1 VLFVA
6 IVLFGVLFV
15 CKCVLYYCH
24 RVSTQ
29 LQLKIYYIIIYI
41 PIVEDELTTLP
52 RNVGIWLANEAAS
65 FPGRKK
71 FVLIVACIRVNIV
84 VPVSG
89 RQTIF
94 YFTGSFVESGLKN
107 VFLTECLSQCYDTCR
122 QKNSRVRNSSVVVL
136 RIHIG
141 HRSLAFRANWVKQK
155 TKLYVGEKAGR
166 FYKGTYPAERYCA
179 LMRPEATII

>member
-1 VLFVA
+1 MYCLCRLCCSVSCL
-6 IVLFGVLFV
+6 
-15 CKCVLYYCH
+15 CVNVYCTTAT
-24 RVSTQ
+24 RCQPNCSQ
-29 LQLKIYYIIIYI
+29 KIYYIIIYI

-52 RNVGIWLANEAAS
+52 RNVSIWLANEAAS

-71 FVLIVACIRVNIV
+71 FVILIVAFIRVNIV
-84 VPVSG
+84 VPVSW
-89 RQTIF
+89 RQPVL
-94 YFTGSFVESGLKN
+94 YFTGSFVES
-107 VFLTECLSQCYDTCR
+107 VFLTECLSQCNDTCR

-141 HRSLAFRANWVKQK
+141 HRSLAFRANWVKLK

-166 FYKGTYPAERYCA
+166 FYKGTYPAERYCT